1 MKTKTSILRLVLV
14 GLSALCFTGGVAF
27 ALDLTPRQGL
37 RQGNEGPP
45 TPVLRFS
52 EGQNAIEFRPP
63 PGWQASGGG
72 HALTFYTSEPT
83 SWMKLTVVNRG
94 NPGAQRKPRAQGNAD
109 TQGGADAETEDL
121 QEWAKQFAPVGAE
134 KVAFIKMIP
143 SPFTAGP
150 HASTEYQYG
159 CVLNGFRME
168 LSISVVDYSDKERLV
183 MLVAAEPGNFEPMR
197 QLAITSMFSWAE
209 VK

>member
-1 MKTKTSILRLVLV
+1 MKTKTSIVRVALVS
-14 GLSALCFTGGVAF
+14 LSVLCFNAGAGL
-27 ALDLTPRQGL
+27 ALDLTPRQGW

-52 EGQNAIEFRPP
+52 EGKDAIEFRPP

-72 HALTFYTSEPT
+72 HALTFYTSVPN

-94 NPGAQRKPRAQGNAD
+94 NLGAQGNA
-109 TQGGADAETEDL
+109 AAEMEDL
-121 QEWAKQFAPVGAE
+121 QEWAMQFAPVGAE
-134 KVAFIKMIP
+134 KVEFIKMIP

-159 CVLNGFRME
+159 CVLNGFRMV
-168 LSISVVDYSDKERLV
+168 LSVSVIDYSDKERLV

-197 QLAITSMFSWAE
+197 QMAVTSMFSWAV